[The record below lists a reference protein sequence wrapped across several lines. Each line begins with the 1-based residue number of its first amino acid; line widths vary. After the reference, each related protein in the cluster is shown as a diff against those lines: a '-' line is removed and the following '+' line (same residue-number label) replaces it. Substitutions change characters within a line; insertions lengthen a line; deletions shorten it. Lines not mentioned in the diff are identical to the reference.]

1 MELFISFCYIAFA
14 QVINNRFGVFNTV
27 FKRYKVLR
35 VKEGGGV
42 RLAQRGALAGPAYGE
57 GIRSPR
63 KPWAQATRDGEDNWA
78 AGVQA
83 AIQSGSFGRGVQAAG
98 DDKWMSRSLEVGQ
111 SRFVQGMSG
120 AAEKWETGFAPY
132 RTVLTNLTLTPRGP
146 KGDPRNMER
155 AAQVAAAMHAEKL
168 RR

>member
-1 MELFISFCYIAFA
+1 MFISFCYIAFV
-14 QVINNRFGVFNTV
+14 QLINNEIGVFNTV
-27 FKRYKVLR
+27 IKRCKVLR
-35 VKEGGGV
+35 VKSGGGV
-42 RLAQRGALAGPAYGE
+42 RLAQRGALAGPAYAE
-57 GIRSPR
+57 GIRNPR

-98 DDKWMSRSLEVGQ
+98 DEKWASRALDVGQ
-111 SRFVQGMSG
+111 GRFIQGMSG
-120 AAEKWETGFAPY
+120 AAEKWESGFSPY
-132 RTVLTNLTLTPRGP
+132 ATVLANLTLTPRGP